1 MLSDIT
7 SWLVWML
14 PLVSSVFVPLI
25 ARAGAKVRNG
35 FVVAVSMTT
44 AILALT
50 LIPAVTSGVEGAVN
64 LVAPWIPQ
72 VITAGVYIDPL
83 SVLFTCLVAF
93 FGLIIAVYSL
103 GYMKHE
109 ENLTRYYFYL
119 LLFIGSMIGLVISD
133 NFLQLFIFWEMVGFC
148 SYSLI
153 SFWNNRP
160 ESVKAGNKVFIMTR
174 IGDASLLAAIGILYA
189 SLNTF
194 SFHGTIT
201 AILNGALPESTLTVV
216 AFLVLG
222 GAIAKSA
229 QLPLHTWLYSA
240 MEAPTSVSAL
250 LHAATMV
257 KAGIYLVA
265 RFILIAAP
273 MIAVL
278 QVSWLPTVAWIG
290 VLTALLGATM
300 ALYTPDIKGVL
311 AYSTVSQLGFMMAA
325 LGSVSLAA
333 AASLGW
339 FSSMFHMMS
348 HAFFE
353 GLGFLLAGGIIHEL
367 GTRDMRLMGGLKK
380 AMPITYALAIIMIL
394 TTSGLP
400 PFAAF
405 FSKGLVITSITEA
418 GSLLQLIIIYGATA
432 LTFAYSLRFMI
443 LIFWGRE
450 SEHLQELKPHE
461 APKIML
467 LPAGVLAALC
477 IVWGFLQPQVGAFMG
492 VEAETS
498 LLGSFFSLETVIFFA
513 ILVPAGLLVYATY
526 FKNFSVMNAIRSASN
541 PLAKLLGHGYF
552 FDDLYEKGVAK
563 GVLLFS
569 GGVKFFEV
577 VFLEIFPQVFANMVV
592 RFAGGVHKYL
602 DSASDQLLNVIA
614 GKTLKGAERV
624 KVIDSLAD
632 RLLDLIAGRTEGG
645 ASKVKNIDSLAE
657 RLLNLLAH
665 KTVRS
670 ASKAEKVPPNS
681 LQHYL
686 AAALL
691 GFIILVILLILTL
704 GIGV

>member
-1 MLSDIT
+1 
-7 SWLVWML
+7 
-14 PLVSSVFVPLI
+14 
-25 ARAGAKVRNG
+25 
-35 FVVAVSMTT
+35 
-44 AILALT
+44 
-50 LIPAVTSGVEGAVN
+50 
-64 LVAPWIPQ
+64 
-72 VITAGVYIDPL
+72 
-83 SVLFTCLVAF
+83 
-93 FGLIIAVYSL
+93 
-103 GYMKHE
+103 
-109 ENLTRYYFYL
+109 
-119 LLFIGSMIGLVISD
+119 
-133 NFLQLFIFWEMVGFC
+133 
-148 SYSLI
+148 
-153 SFWNNRP
+153 
-160 ESVKAGNKVFIMTR
+160 
-174 IGDASLLAAIGILYA
+174 
-189 SLNTF
+189 
-194 SFHGTIT
+194 
-201 AILNGALPESTLTVV
+201 
-216 AFLVLG
+216 
-222 GAIAKSA
+222 
-229 QLPLHTWLYSA
+229 
-240 MEAPTSVSAL
+240 
-250 LHAATMV
+250 
-257 KAGIYLVA
+257 
-265 RFILIAAP
+265 
-273 MIAVL
+273 
-278 QVSWLPTVAWIG
+278 
-290 VLTALLGATM
+290 
-300 ALYTPDIKGVL
+300 
-311 AYSTVSQLGFMMAA
+311 
-325 LGSVSLAA
+325 
-333 AASLGW
+333 
-339 FSSMFHMMS
+339 
-348 HAFFE
+348 
-353 GLGFLLAGGIIHEL
+353 
-367 GTRDMRLMGGLKK
+367 MRLMGGLKK